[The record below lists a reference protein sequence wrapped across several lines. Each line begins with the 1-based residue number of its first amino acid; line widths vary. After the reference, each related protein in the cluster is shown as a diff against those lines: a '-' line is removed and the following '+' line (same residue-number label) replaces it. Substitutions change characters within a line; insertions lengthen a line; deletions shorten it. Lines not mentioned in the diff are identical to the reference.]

1 MKCALCNERNGS
13 TRCEGCNTLFCLPCM
28 NKHHDKLAQQFQ
40 LLMDVR
46 NEIKQSLDITRSTT
60 SNKKQVSCLIEIDAW
75 EQEIIQRIQKIA
87 ANARSNVDELMMKHM
102 NEISDRFEQISAQM
116 QQQQKEGDYLE
127 SDIKRIKNQL
137 DQLKNDIKHV
147 NEKIRVDS
155 SLSNNIEWNTL
166 LYIVEKESPNR
177 VTSEPMPTKD
187 KFTKEKNKSLSIG
200 RGKKVKNINDIN
212 DSSQLV
218 FPTNRPVAGK

>member
-87 ANARSNVDELMMKHM
+87 ANARNNVDELMMKHM
-102 NEISDRFEQISAQM
+102 NEISDRFEQMSAQM
-116 QQQQKEGDYLE
+116 QHQQKEGDYLE
-127 SDIKRIKNQL
+127 NDIERIKNQL

-147 NEKIRVDS
+147 NERIRVDS
-155 SLSNNIEWNTL
+155 SLSNNIEWDTL
-166 LYIVEKESPNR
+166 LYIVEEESPNR
-177 VTSEPMPTKD
+177 VMSEPMPTKD
-187 KFTKEKNKSLSIG
+187 KVTKEKNKSIISSGIG
-200 RGKKVKNINDIN
+200 RGKKVKDIN
-212 DSSQLV
+212 KSSQLV
-218 FPTNRPVAGK
+218 TPTNRPIAGK